1 MSANAATPTAA
12 AAPSFAQLF
21 GPVFWG
27 FCVALILCGVSALQ
41 GYLYF
46 TRYNDKLPV
55 RLLAAMMLT
64 LDFLSMALISQ
75 SMYYYML
82 PDFGSFAPLGAVTN
96 ELVVEC
102 LISAVITFTSQ
113 MYFAYQLYM
122 VKSPGRTAIAMNA
135 FVIVCG
141 TVGFGGAIGCVGLMF
156 IHPHSIF
163 MNRNHTFAILAGL
176 AKGFDAAADI
186 VATIAMCMFLK
197 SADTGITRTSSLL
210 RSLMNLVI
218 NRGLLVTA
226 AQIILLI
233 TFFASAGH
241 LYWLAVHINT
251 TKLYVNTFFG
261 MLNARTALQD
271 KYATGHM
278 SLSTDHSITAN
289 SNANARRRSAAF
301 NMVDNKVRPEF
312 THVGFPR
319 KKADG
324 MDMQAALGSQ
334 DYALGEIR
342 VTTSSMV
349 SDI

>member
-1 MSANAATPTAA
+1 MDAPTPTLDTGAG
-12 AAPSFAQLF
+12 PSFAQVF

-46 TRYNDKLPV
+46 TRYNDKLGV
-55 RLLAAMMLT
+55 RLVAVMMLT
-64 LDFLSMALISQ
+64 LDFLSMALICQ

-82 PDFGSFAPLGAVTN
+82 PHFGSFAPLGAVTN
-96 ELVVEC
+96 ELVLEC

-122 VKSPGRTAIAMNA
+122 VKRPGYTASVVNA
-135 FVIVCG
+135 LVIVLG
-141 TVGFGGAIGCVGLMF
+141 TIGFGGAVGCVGLMF
-156 IHPHSIF
+156 MRPHAVF
-163 MNRNHTFAILAGL
+163 MNRNHTFAILAGV

-186 VATIAMCMFLK
+186 VATVAMCLFLK
-197 SADTGITRTSSLL
+197 DAGTGISRTSSLL
-210 RSLMNLVI
+210 RSLMHLVI

-226 AQIILLI
+226 AQIVLLV

-261 MLNARTALQD
+261 MLNARTTLAD

-278 SLSTDHSITAN
+278 SMSLSASDTTVAPPHSQATLSA
-289 SNANARRRSAAF
+289 SRRSAALSALDRTF
-301 NMVDNKVRPEF
+301 GGDRAF
-312 THVGFPR
+312 GGD
-319 KKADG
+319 KKTAELDAMPMG
-324 MDMQAALGSQ
+324 A
-334 DYALGEIR
+334 IR
-342 VTTSSMV
+342 VTTSSVV